1 VIMRADSVV
10 RRIPFKQGLN
20 LILDR
25 PTTTPTESGNNV
37 GKTTVLR
44 LIDFCLGS
52 DGDDIW
58 QDSEFKK
65 SVNQEVYDYLHGKTP
80 VSITLSLDD
89 EIRGKHTLARHFA
102 ANEKGVRSGRALFID
117 GVPFKK
123 LADYRLAVKE
133 MLFGYGGTKPSVRQ
147 LVPKFVR
154 SSQSLMSKTLKY
166 LGEYGSE
173 ADYEALHLFL
183 FGFFAVHVLEDR
195 PRLAGEKKKL
205 ERDLVA
211 LNRLRK
217 EGEIEQLL
225 IHLRR
230 EIEEIGLSRQLR
242 GEVPEI
248 TARANVVSTIRAEA
262 EKTAGILS
270 RYEGETAS
278 IRMTIDELRS
288 EFGDIDQVAIESIYR
303 EAQNYIPKLHHDWED
318 LAAFIQ
324 NLRGRKERFLESQAS
339 VLQGKADEARGELLA
354 LQAQEK
360 DEIGA
365 LVKSPEFEK
374 ALELRGDL
382 QEKLK
387 KLGSLEQD
395 LKDLRDM
402 KARIA
407 QVEKDLLETKK
418 QIEDGKA
425 LLSDRVGI
433 FNKHFSELSKVLY
446 GEQYL
451 LTFDETGR
459 GSLSFELTAVGSNV
473 GSGKKVSQTAA
484 FDVAYIRFLI
494 ESGINFPRFVCH
506 DGVEGIHG
514 NQLAALLTEG
524 VQLNGQLVLAVL
536 RDKLPPMPDNFVQE
550 NTILELAQDDK
561 LFRLN
566 SQTSPAPVDFL
577 IEGEFAD

>member
-1 VIMRADSVV
+1 MQLIELVIMHSDSVV
-10 RRIPFKQGLN
+10 RRIPFKRGLN

-25 PTTTPTESGNNV
+25 PTPTLTESGNNV

-44 LIDFCLGS
+44 LVDFCLGS

-80 VSITLSLDD
+80 VSIMLSL
-89 EIRGKHTLARHFA
+89 ENGISGKHTLVRHFVA
-102 ANEKGVRSGRALFID
+102 SKKEVRSGRTLSID
-117 GVPFKK
+117 GLPYKK

-133 MLFGYGGTKPSVRQ
+133 LLFVYGGTKPSLRQ

-154 SSQSLMSKTLKY
+154 SSQALMSKTLKY

-195 PRLAGEKKKL
+195 PRLAGEKKRL
-205 ERDLVA
+205 ERDLIA

-248 TARANVVSTIRAEA
+248 AARANVVSTIRAKA
-262 EKTAGILS
+262 EKTAGTLS
-270 RYEGETAS
+270 RYDGEIAS
-278 IRMTIDELRS
+278 IRMTIDELKS
-288 EFGDIDQVAIESIYR
+288 EYGDIDQVAIESIYR
-303 EAQNYIPKLHHDWED
+303 EAQNYIPKLHHDWKD

-324 NLRGRKERFLESQAS
+324 NLRGRKERFLGSQAS
-339 VLQGKADEARGELLA
+339 MLQGKANEAKEELLA

-387 KLGSLEQD
+387 ELGSLEQD

-402 KARIA
+402 KAKIA
-407 QVEKDLLETKK
+407 QVEKDLLKTKK

-433 FNKHFSELSKVLY
+433 FNKHFSELSKLLY

-451 LTFDETGR
+451 LTFDETDR
-459 GSLSFELTAVGSNV
+459 GSLSFQLTAVGSNV
-473 GSGKKVSQTAA
+473 GAGKKVSQTAA
-484 FDVAYIRFLI
+484 FDVAYIRFLN

-514 NQLAALLTEG
+514 NQLTALLTTAN
-524 VQLNGQLVLAVL
+524 QLDGQLILAAL
-536 RDKLPPMPDNFVQE
+536 RDKLPSMPENFVQQ

-561 LFRLN
+561 LFHL
-566 SQTSPAPVDFL
+566 
-577 IEGEFAD
+577 

>member
-1 VIMRADSVV
+1 MRLIELVIMRADSVV

-25 PTTTPTESGNNV
+25 PTPTLTESGNNV

-44 LIDFCLGS
+44 LVDFCLGS

-65 SVNQEVYDYLHGKTP
+65 SVNREVYDYLHGKTP
-80 VSITLSLDD
+80 VSITLSLEN
-89 EIRGKHTLARHFA
+89 EISGKHTLTRHFV
-102 ANEKGVRSGRALFID
+102 ANEKDVRSGKKLSVD
-117 GVPFKK
+117 GLPYKK
-123 LADYRLAVKE
+123 LADYKLSVKE
-133 MLFGYGGTKPSVRQ
+133 LLFGYGGTKPSLRQ

-154 SSQSLMSKTLKY
+154 SSQALMSKTLKY
-166 LGEYGSE
+166 LGDYGSE

-183 FGFFAVHVLEDR
+183 FGFFEVHVLEER
-195 PRLAGEKKKL
+195 PRLTGEKKRL

-211 LNRLRK
+211 LNRMRK

-248 TARANVVSTIRAEA
+248 AARANVVSIIRAEA

-270 RYEGETAS
+270 RYDGEIAS
-278 IRMTIDELRS
+278 IRMTIDELKS
-288 EFGDIDQVAIESIYR
+288 EYGDIDQVAIESIYR
-303 EAQNYIPKLHHDWED
+303 EAQNYIPKLHHDWKD

-324 NLRGRKERFLESQAS
+324 NLRGRKERFLESQAAM
-339 VLQGKADEARGELLA
+339 LQDNANAAKEVLLA

-402 KARIA
+402 KAKIA

-418 QIEDGKA
+418 KIEDGKA
-425 LLSDRVGI
+425 LLRDRVGI

-451 LTFDETGR
+451 LTFDETDR

-473 GSGKKVSQTAA
+473 GAGKKVSQTAA

-494 ESGINFPRFVCH
+494 ESGIRFPRFVCH
-506 DGVEGIHG
+506 DGIEGIHG
-514 NQLAALLTEG
+514 NQLTALLM
-524 VQLNGQLVLAVL
+524 VANQLDGQLILAVL
-536 RDKLPPMPDNFVQE
+536 RDKLPSMPENFVQE

-561 LFRLN
+561 LFHL
-566 SQTSPAPVDFL
+566 
-577 IEGEFAD
+577 